1 MAIDNNEKNI
11 KSIVDILNVTTNE
24 RSIKSIVDI
33 LDITTNEK
41 NIMEAK
47 EKILPILLDILK
59 IKRISIAIINAKY
72 PTIMRII
79 YTDFKTDFH
88 KRYGIENKYL
98 KEHKSFDI
106 PVAVYPD
113 TVKVDILQKKRT
125 LYMKKLDPL
134 NLKHA
139 EVKRMIGDDYDGAA
153 MFPIVLNGKGIGVL
167 SCYLTEDE
175 YLTEHD
181 IEITKQITKILALL
195 IEIYRKNEIISS
207 IESKNKEFAEALKM
221 QRELMSLNNISFLS
235 GARISFNYQIGNGMD
250 ETDKLKSRLGGDYY
264 EAIKLSE
271 SKALLFFA
279 DVMGHGIMSNY
290 FVPLLKGMFKM
301 IVRENITSP
310 SEILSNVSKLIYS
323 DLDSVGMFITCRV
336 MLVDFLEN
344 KICSAN
350 AGHTVPLLYSFRRD
364 KITYLDKDRGKPLG
378 VDAEYS
384 YEEATYEM
392 DDEAIVFMY
401 TDGIYEN
408 TNINGQS
415 YKESNIVEIMKANKY
430 SDSETICNDIL
441 DGIKTFIINRDDEE
455 LDDMMIVLIKN
466 F

>member
-1 MAIDNNEKNI
+1 MTMDDNEK
-11 KSIVDILNVTTNE
+11 SISSIIDILNITTVE
-24 RSIKSIVDI
+24 KSIS
-33 LDITTNEK
+33 IT
-41 NIMEAK
+41 EAK
-47 EKILPILLDILK
+47 EKILPILLNILK
-59 IKRISIAIINAKY
+59 IKRISIGIINAKN
-72 PTIMRII
+72 PNIMRII

-88 KRYGIENKYL
+88 KKYGIENNYL
-98 KEHKSFDI
+98 KEHRSLDI
-106 PVAVYPD
+106 PIAVYPNIVKNNILKKTE
-113 TVKVDILQKKRT
+113 TVYIKD
-125 LYMKKLDPL
+125 LDS
-134 NLKHA
+134 NVIEHV
-139 EVKRMIGDDYDGAA
+139 EVKNLIGDNYVGIA
-153 MFPIVLNGKGIGVL
+153 MFPIILNGKGIGLL

-175 YLTEHD
+175 YLSEHD
-181 IEITKQITKILALL
+181 IEVTQQITKVLALMM
-195 IEIYRKNEIISS
+195 EIYRKNEIISN

-221 QRELMSLNNISFLS
+221 QRELMSLNNICFLS
-235 GARISFNYQIGNGMD
+235 GARISFNYQIGNGID
-250 ETDKLKSRLGGDYY
+250 ETDKIKSRLGGDYY

-310 SEILSNVSKLIYS
+310 SEILSNVSRLIYS

-350 AGHTVPLLYSFRRD
+350 AGHTVPLLYSFKKD
-364 KITYLDKDRGKPLG
+364 QISYLDEDRGKPLG
-378 VDAEYS
+378 VDSEYI
-384 YEEATYEM
+384 YDEVIYDM
-392 DDEAIVFMY
+392 DDEAVLFMY

-415 YKESNIVEIMKANKY
+415 YKESNIIEIMKANKY
-430 SDSETICNDIL
+430 SDSETICNEIL
-441 DGIKTFIINRDDEE
+441 DGIRTFIINRDDEE

>member
-1 MAIDNNEKNI
+1 MNIENNEKSVN
-11 KSIVDILNVTTNE
+11 SIIDILNITTVE
-24 RSIKSIVDI
+24 KSIN
-33 LDITTNEK
+33 IT
-41 NIMEAK
+41 EAK
-47 EKILPILLDILK
+47 EKILPILLNILK
-59 IKRISIAIINAKY
+59 IKRISIGIINAKN
-72 PTIMRII
+72 PNIMRII

-88 KRYGIENKYL
+88 KKFGIENKYL
-98 KEHKSFDI
+98 KEHQSFDI
-106 PVAVYPD
+106 PIAVYPRV
-113 TVKVDILQKKRT
+113 VKNNILQKKEMIY
-125 LYMKKLDPL
+125 LKSLDE
-134 NLKHA
+134 NIADHI
-139 EVKRMIGDDYDGAA
+139 EVRQLIGDEYLGIA
-153 MFPIVLNGKGIGVL
+153 MFPIVLNSKGIGLL
-167 SCYLTEDE
+167 SCYLAEGE
-175 YLTEHD
+175 ELSEHD
-181 IEITKQITKILALL
+181 IELTTQITKVLALMM
-195 IEIYRKNEIISS
+195 EIYRKNEIISN

-250 ETDKLKSRLGGDYY
+250 ETDKIKSRLGGDYY

-310 SEILSNVSKLIYS
+310 SEILSNVSRLIYS

-344 KICSAN
+344 KICSSN
-350 AGHTVPLLYSFRRD
+350 AGHTVPLLYSFKKD
-364 KITYLDKDRGKPLG
+364 QISYLDKDRGKPLG
-378 VDAEYS
+378 VDAEYV
-384 YEEATYEM
+384 YDEVIYEM
-392 DDEAIVFMY
+392 DDEAILFMY

-415 YKESNIVEIMKANKY
+415 YKESNIIEIMKANKY
-430 SDSETICNDIL
+430 SDSETICNEIL
-441 DGIKTFIINRDDEE
+441 DGIRTFIINRDDDE